1 MTNYFLFPLMS
12 KQPQQ
17 LKKQRVKT
25 PTVLQ
30 MEEVEC
36 GAAAL
41 AIILG
46 YYDRFVPLAELR
58 QECGVSRDGSQPA
71 SIVKA
76 ARNYGLKA
84 KAFKKETAKLAQM
97 RLPAIAF
104 WNFSHLL
111 VVEGFEKDKVYLND
125 PATGPRTVSL
135 FEFDEAYI
143 GIVLAMEPD
152 AGFQKGEGWKLP
164 GH

>member
-1 MTNYFLFPLMS
+1 VFKLSLV
-12 KQPQQ
+12 KQAT
-17 LKKQRVKT
+17 KRVRT

-41 AIILG
+41 GIILG

-76 ARNYGLKA
+76 ARNYGLRA
-84 KAFKKETAKLAQM
+84 KAFKKQTSQLAQM
-97 RLPAIAF
+97 QLPAIAF

-111 VVEGFEKDKVYLND
+111 VVEGFEADKVYLND
-125 PATGPRTVSL
+125 PSDRPANS
-135 FEFDEAYI
+135 FI
-143 GIVLAMEPD
+143 
-152 AGFQKGEGWKLP
+152 AGV
-164 GH
+164 